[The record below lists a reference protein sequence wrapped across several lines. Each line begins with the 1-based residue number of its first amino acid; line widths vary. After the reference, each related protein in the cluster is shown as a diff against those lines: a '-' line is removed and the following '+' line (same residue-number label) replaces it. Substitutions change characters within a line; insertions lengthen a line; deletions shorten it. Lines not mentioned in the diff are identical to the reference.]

1 MSVEISQEQTE
12 QTEQECK
19 RIQFVMPWAL
29 YEAGMHCALAER
41 KSFSAWLRAAMAARI
56 EDCEGGSP
64 EGLAACEIV
73 NAMSPEC
80 RSMALDVLAA
90 IRAVSSAQVDG
101 D

>member
-1 MSVEISQEQTE
+1 MSVEDSQEQTE
-12 QTEQECK
+12 QEQECK

-41 KSFSAWLRAAMAARI
+41 KSFSAWLRSAMSARI
-56 EDCEGGSP
+56 ADCEGSSP
-64 EGLAACEIV
+64 EGLAACEMV
-73 NAMSPEC
+73 NSMSPEC

-90 IRAVSSAQVDG
+90 IRAVSAAQVDG